1 MEVKTK
7 ARLLVVPALC
17 LAWLSGAAGA
27 AQVQYPTKPIRLI
40 VPFPPGGTTDVV
52 ARVIAQKLT
61 ENWSQQV
68 VVDNRPGAG
77 GIIGTEL
84 AAKAPADGYTL
95 LLGSITTHAVN
106 PSLYK
111 KLPFDPLRDF
121 APVSLAVSTP
131 QVLVVHPSV
140 AAKSVKELIALA
152 KAKPGQLNYA
162 SAGTGT
168 SPHLTFELFKS
179 MAGVNLVH
187 VPYKGTGPAI
197 TDLIGGQ
204 VQTMITGVVALYP
217 HIKAGKL
224 RALGATSAKRVAALP
239 DVPTIAES
247 GVPGFDVASWFGVF
261 APAGTPKP
269 VVTRLNAEIVKILAV
284 PELRRK
290 LAAQGADPA
299 TNTPEQFAAYV
310 KSELAR
316 WGKVVQ
322 ATGARVD

>member
-1 MEVKTK
+1 MKTK
-7 ARLLVVPALC
+7 ARLLVMPALC

-179 MAGVNLVH
+179 MAGVDLVH

-269 VVTRLNAEIVKILAV
+269 IVARLNAEIVKILAV

-290 LAAQGADPA
+290 LAGQGADPA

-316 WGKVVQ
+316 WSKVVKD
-322 ATGARVD
+322 TGARAD